1 MLSNINEIFDYLTKI
16 LKTKQYSEITELD
29 IDNID
34 IDSVIN
40 NNKEDV
46 FNRNNES
53 PDIAGKESIII
64 KCENDDKNKIF
75 ISFCVYFYILN
86 KVHNDRLKEKL
97 MIGLDFEFNER
108 KIALIQLSFFRPIKS
123 NVIFI
128 MSPHKMSVNYT
139 SIMTDTVFTS
149 DVRRIVH
156 GSDSLDIPYIFEELF
171 EKDSNKI
178 IQFTK
183 NVTDTRYLCEYY
195 KIINETGD
203 KKCSIYDAMLYFNTI
218 NDDIYHNLTNINEVM
233 GPVQDVNWDI
243 DRMDTYHLRYA
254 AYDVYFLQYFLTNII
269 SKYHKNPGV
278 QNRGNSIELIPPLTR
293 LVYLEKYDIIKI
305 IKLSKDTVDPMNNY
319 YVRTKE
325 GNMTLIKIYNKIID
339 TMFIES
345 IKVKPSDILSI
356 NYFKSTLTYIFKRLV
371 FYSVNRKYKVFINKN
386 TKFTDRITLDDLYS
400 ELELVKSTR
409 LNNLFKDFKQNVD
422 DNLGSMF
429 E

>member
-1 MLSNINEIFDYLTKI
+1 MLSNINEIFDSLVEI
-16 LKTKQYSEITELD
+16 FKTKKYSDITKLD

-34 IDSVIN
+34 IDSLVD

-53 PDIAGKESIII
+53 PDIDGKESLII
-64 KCENDDKNKIF
+64 KCENDNKNKIF
-75 ISFCVYFYILN
+75 ISFCMFFYILN
-86 KVHNDRLKEKL
+86 KVHHDKLNEKL
-97 MIGLDFEFNER
+97 MVGLDFEFNER
-108 KIALIQLSFFRPIKS
+108 KIALIQLSFFRPVKA

-128 MSPHKMSVNYT
+128 MSPHKLSPEYT
-139 SIMTDTVFTS
+139 NIMIDTVFTS

-178 IQFTK
+178 LQFTK

-218 NDDIYHNLTNINEVM
+218 SSDIHHNLTNINEVM

-269 SKYHKNPGV
+269 SKYHNNPGV

-293 LVYLEKYDIIKI
+293 LVYLEKYDITKI
-305 IKLSKDTVDPMNNY
+305 IKISKDIVDPMNNY
-319 YVRTKE
+319 YIRTKG
-325 GNMTLIKIYNKIID
+325 GNMTLVKIYNKILES
-339 TMFIES
+339 MFIES
-345 IKVKPSDILSI
+345 IKIKPSDILSI
-356 NYFKSTLTYIFKRLV
+356 NYFKSTLTYIFKRLI
-371 FYSVNRKYKVFINKN
+371 FYSVNRKFKVFINKN
-386 TKFTDRITLDDLYS
+386 TKYVVRMTLDDLYS
-400 ELELVKSTR
+400 ELELVKSNR
-409 LNNLFKDFKQNVD
+409 LNNLFKEFKENVD
-422 DNLGSMF
+422 KDISSMV